1 MLQISKKDASEI
13 CPKTVAKN
21 DLNMEPIWMPNGAKM
36 EATRH
41 PEINVFF
48 DGFPHAFGNIGG
60 TAGGAATGARVSH
73 FLQPTPQG
81 GAILSKITVQKQ
93 AKSIA

>member
-1 MLQISKKDASEI
+1 
-13 CPKTVAKN
+13 
-21 DLNMEPIWMPNGAKM
+21 MEPK
-36 EATRH
+36 RH
-41 PEINVFF
+41 QQINVFLDRF
-48 DGFPHAFGNIGG
+48 LEASGNIDGTATGLRRGCGG
-60 TAGGAATGARVSH
+60 AAGGAAAGLRVSH